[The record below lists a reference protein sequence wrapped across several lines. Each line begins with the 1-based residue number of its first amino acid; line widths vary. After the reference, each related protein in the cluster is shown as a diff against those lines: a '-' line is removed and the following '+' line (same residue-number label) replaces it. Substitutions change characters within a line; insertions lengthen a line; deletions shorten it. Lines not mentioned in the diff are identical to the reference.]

1 MPWAVNDTRDLETVS
16 SGSVAVWL
24 DFAGRYREGI
34 AVRTPDGWRLTGA
47 GFPSSPLVEDGRL
60 TVARLTVADRWP
72 PEFTTV
78 ELTDGTVV
86 HMARERSAT
95 GLVTGRT
102 LDGLTITIPLSAV
115 RLAR

>member
-1 MPWAVNDTRDLETVS
+1 MPRAVNDTRDLETVG

-47 GFPSSPLVEDGRL
+47 GFPSFPLVEDGRL

-72 PEFTTV
+72 SEFTTV
-78 ELTDGTVV
+78 ELMDGTVV
-86 HMARERSAT
+86 HLERERSA
-95 GLVTGRT
+95 GMVAGRT
-102 LDGLTITIPLSAV
+102 LDGLTVAVPLSAV
-115 RLAR
+115 RLLR